1 MNEVRTSEEKIK
13 IAAKQIFLK
22 KGFARCTTREIA
34 SESGVNLAL
43 VNYYFKSKELLFQI
57 VFQSMMEEFMNG
69 MIEVFGTT
77 ISLKEKLK
85 ILIEREFE
93 FYSTNPDLPGFILN
107 EIGKNSVLADQN
119 KQAFISIQNSG
130 IFEEAL
136 REQAKGKMRKLDM
149 FELTLLIM
157 SNCQFPFVSRPLM
170 STLMDLDE
178 LTLKNKLMEYRNV
191 VSEMLMNYIFLHEK

>member
-85 ILIEREFE
+85 ILKV
-93 FYSTNPDLPGFILN
+93 YL
-107 EIGKNSVLADQN
+107 
-119 KQAFISIQNSG
+119 
-130 IFEEAL
+130 
-136 REQAKGKMRKLDM
+136 
-149 FELTLLIM
+149 
-157 SNCQFPFVSRPLM
+157 
-170 STLMDLDE
+170 
-178 LTLKNKLMEYRNV
+178 V
-191 VSEMLMNYIFLHEK
+191 V